1 MAEMEE
7 SMKKKNLIVAIVMA
21 SMIMGG
27 CGQKTVT
34 SVSEDPTVSEAPM
47 KEDTLEP
54 EESAEDAQRNH
65 RKLQTVLQQAAMRR
79 RKVTRRQ
86 RVILHQVAAILPAK
100 EIQQR
105 TTAVRQITIR
115 LHLPGRIHRPYRKV
129 QRIRSLLEFRQ
140 NIRCMMEYILT
151 R

>member
-1 MAEMEE
+1 
-7 SMKKKNLIVAIVMA
+7 MKKKNLIVAIVMA

-27 CGQKTVT
+27 CGQKTAT
-34 SVSEDPTVSEAPM
+34 SVARIRRYRKRRRRRIHWNRKSQQRM
-47 KEDTLEP
+47 RHK
-54 EESAEDAQRNH
+54 AQRNH
-65 RKLQTVLQQAAMRR
+65 RKLQTVLQQAAMQR

-86 RVILHQVAAILPAK
+86 RVIQHRVAAILPAK

>member
-1 MAEMEE
+1 
-7 SMKKKNLIVAIVMA
+7 MKKKNLIVAIVMA

-27 CGQKTVT
+27 CGQKTAT
-34 SVSEDPTVSEAPM
+34 SVSEDPTVSEAPT
-47 KEDTLEP
+47 KEDTLE
-54 EESAEDAQRNH
+54 SQQRMRHKAQRNH
-65 RKLQTVLQQAAMRR
+65 RKLQTVLQQAAMQR

-86 RVILHQVAAILPAK
+86 RVIQHRVAAILPAK

>member
-1 MAEMEE
+1 MEE

-54 EESAEDAQRNH
+54 EAKRN
-65 RKLQTVLQQAAMRR
+65 RKQIRGITGSYRQFFNKQQCNEG
-79 RKVTRRQ
+79 K
-86 RVILHQVAAILPAK
+86 
-100 EIQQR
+100 
-105 TTAVRQITIR
+105 
-115 LHLPGRIHRPYRKV
+115 
-129 QRIRSLLEFRQ
+129 
-140 NIRCMMEYILT
+140 
-151 R
+151 

>member
-1 MAEMEE
+1 
-7 SMKKKNLIVAIVMA
+7 MKKKNLIVAIVMA

-54 EESAEDAQRNH
+54 EESAMQ
-65 RKLQTVLQQAAMRR
+65 R

>member
-1 MAEMEE
+1 
-7 SMKKKNLIVAIVMA
+7 MKKKNVIVAIVMA

-27 CGQKTVT
+27 CGQKTAT
-34 SVSEDPTVSEAPM
+34 SVIEDPAVSEAPDPRSHWNRKSQQRM
-47 KEDTLEP
+47 RRK
-54 EESAEDAQRNH
+54 AQRNH
-65 RKLQTVLQQAAMRR
+65 RKLQTVLQQAAMQR

-86 RVILHQVAAILPAK
+86 RVIQHRVAAILPAK

>member
-1 MAEMEE
+1 
-7 SMKKKNLIVAIVMA
+7 MKKKNLIVAIVMA

-54 EESAEDAQRNH
+54 EESAEDATQSAEES
-65 RKLQTVLQQAAMRR
+65 QEATDSSSQAAMQR